1 MPSPA
6 VSAVSIV
13 VALLATV
20 IAVPVFARGIAR
32 IVQTVRAGAPESGR
46 WDHPWTRLW
55 TAIRVSLS
63 HDTFKGRPVVK
74 VAHWLVMVSFV
85 VLVLTLVSAYGQLF
99 NPQYLLPWIGGSAVW
114 NWIVEV
120 LAWSGVI
127 SIATLF
133 GIRVAT
139 NIRATR
145 KGHPRW
151 SRFFGSTR
159 WQAWFV
165 EAVIGVVCAAILVG
179 HGLTFALAR
188 SLVAEGGD
196 AVISTSVSHFPL
208 TAWFGSWFVS
218 AGPVALA
225 NAVVIVAAIKVTVSM
240 TWMLIVGNDIAMSV
254 AWHRFL
260 APVNIA
266 TTRSPRAR
274 KPVGALPLPL
284 VDGDPSAKLADDYE
298 AAEAA
303 FEEAAQGSARTEET
317 SARDAARGGGA
328 RVESAPTNQP
338 SEAAES
344 PVIGLGYTENL
355 TWKDRLDFLS
365 CTECGRCQD
374 LCPAWNT
381 QKPLSPKLLTLALR
395 DNIVAASGFTPP
407 QQAGADTTD
416 VLAALADA
424 RTNEVGGV
432 ADANAALLP
441 DVLNPEVIWDCTM
454 CGACVEQC
462 PVDIEHVDHIANV
475 RRFQVLMESAFP
487 KELARPFRGMETKAN
502 PYNQSPR
509 KRLDW
514 AKNLDFDV
522 PVIGDDVEDATEVDY
537 LYWVGCAGAY
547 DEKAKRTSAAVA
559 ELLHTAGVS
568 FAVLGSGEGCTG
580 DPARRAG
587 NEILFQ
593 MLAED
598 TIATLT
604 DAKAQRIVVT
614 CAHCF
619 NTIAN
624 EFPQLGGHFE
634 VIHHTQLLNRLVRE
648 GALTPLP
655 PDPEDAQVVTYHD
668 PCFLGRYNR
677 VFEPPRELLGD
688 EMGLDLQEMTAN
700 REVAMCCG
708 AGGARAWMEET
719 RGTRIASVRL
729 DQALATGAT
738 TVATACPFCSQM
750 LDSAVPSQADL
761 EVKDVAVLLLEGVHR
776 GQAGDAGVG

>member
-1 MPSPA
+1 MASTA
-6 VSAVSIV
+6 VSYISIT
-13 VALLATV
+13 VALAATA
-20 IAVPVFARGIAR
+20 IALPVFLRAISR
-32 IVQTVRAGAPESGR
+32 IVQVLRVGAPERGR
-46 WDHPWTRLW
+46 WKHPWMRVW
-55 TAIRVSLS
+55 TSLRVTLS
-63 HDTFKGRPVVK
+63 HESFKGRPVVK

-99 NPQYLLPWIGGSAVW
+99 NPQYLLPLLGSSAVW
-114 NWIVEV
+114 NWVVEI
-120 LAWSGVI
+120 LAWAGVG
-127 SIATLF
+127 SILTLF
-133 GIRVAT
+133 AVRVGTRLQAKR
-139 NIRATR
+139 RAQ
-145 KGHPRW
+145 PRS

-188 SLVAEGGD
+188 AIVAAGGSPLVSPS
-196 AVISTSVSHFPL
+196 ISHFPL

-225 NAVVIVAAIKVTVSM
+225 NAVVIVAAVKVSVSM
-240 TWMLIVGNDIAMSV
+240 AWMLVVGNDIAMSI

-266 TTRSPRAR
+266 AARSPKGP
-274 KPVGALPLPL
+274 KPLGALALPL
-284 VDGDPSAKLADDYE
+284 VDGKPSNALAEDFD
-298 AAEAA
+298 AAEIQQA
-303 FEEAAQGSARTEET
+303 EASPEG
-317 SARDAARGGGA
+317 
-328 RVESAPTNQP
+328 P
-338 SEAAES
+338 S
-344 PVIGLGYTENL
+344 PVIGLGSTADL

-395 DNIVAASGFTPP
+395 DNVVAASGFTPP
-407 QQAGADTTD
+407 EQSGPDTRD
-416 VLAALADA
+416 VLAALTEA

-432 ADANAALLP
+432 SPTDAPLLP

-487 KELARPFRGMETKAN
+487 RELSRPFRGMETKAN

-514 AKNLDFDV
+514 ASGLEFDV
-522 PVIGDDVEDATEVDY
+522 PVIGEDVEDASQVDY
-537 LYWVGCAGAY
+537 LFWVGCAGAY

-598 TIATLT
+598 TISTLSEV
-604 DAKAQRIVVT
+604 KAQRIVVT

-624 EFPQLGGHFE
+624 EFPQLGARFE
-634 VIHHTQLLNRLVRE
+634 VIHHTQLLNRLVQE
-648 GALTPLP
+648 GSLTPVA
-655 PDPEDAQVVTYHD
+655 PDPQEAQRVTYHD

-677 VFEPPRELLGD
+677 IFEPPRELLGE
-688 EMGLDLQEMTAN
+688 EMGLDLTEMSAN
-700 REVAMCCG
+700 RELAMCCG

-719 RGTRIASVRL
+719 RGTRIASTRL
-729 DQALATGAT
+729 DQAIATGAT
-738 TVATACPFCSQM
+738 TVATACPFCNQM
-750 LDSAVPSQADL
+750 LDSAVPSQTDL
-761 EVKDVAVLLLEGVHR
+761 EIKDVAVLLLEGVHR
-776 GQAGDAGVG
+776 GQAENRPRQ